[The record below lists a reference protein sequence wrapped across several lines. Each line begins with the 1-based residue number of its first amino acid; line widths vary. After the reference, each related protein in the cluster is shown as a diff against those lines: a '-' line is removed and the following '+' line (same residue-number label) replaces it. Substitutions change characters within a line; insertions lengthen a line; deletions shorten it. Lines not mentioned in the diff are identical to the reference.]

1 MVAFFLLPPSCIVA
15 LIGNIANKLFFSSNL
30 NSFTMDFSQTS
41 SLPTMF
47 PNNMGMD
54 FSTGPTPDN
63 YDEMRGRTLSTNKSI
78 SSDTSMS
85 LTKSS
90 VIYHERMTLNNS
102 KDDDNPMDASPE
114 LSYETEQEKVFHISK
129 VADQQD
135 HMRTKEGNIKA
146 TVAHGTHNESVINIQ
161 LPYNP

>member
-1 MVAFFLLPPSCIVA
+1 MRLSMVAFFLLPPSCIVA

-41 SLPTMF
+41 SLPTVF

-54 FSTGPTPDN
+54 FSTEPTPDN

-114 LSYETEQEKVFHISK
+114 LSYETEQEKAFHIS
-129 VADQQD
+129 
-135 HMRTKEGNIKA
+135 RT
-146 TVAHGTHNESVINIQ
+146 T
-161 LPYNP
+161 